1 VARVTKAA
9 QHPQTSLIDVVE
21 DAPVV
26 EHPRGLR
33 SLAADSIVYGASI
46 AALPAALILSTPIV
60 ARMLGTDGYGALDVL
75 SGLVALASI
84 GAMLGMDAAVA
95 RSWFETSDER
105 RRSDVV
111 RTAVT
116 TVTVASAV
124 IAVPAFAL
132 FALAAGHVAAAA
144 LAFGAMPIINAQ
156 AIVRTRFLLARRRPL
171 YLAAALLQALVGVGG
186 AVVLV
191 ALGAGST
198 GYFLGLAVGAASA
211 LVFTMAA
218 AGLTRRRGSWLDR
231 RELPRLLAFGLPL
244 VPAAAA
250 VWAVF
255 AVDRTLVAALR
266 SFHEAGLYGVGAK
279 VTAPMMLLA
288 SAFSIAWGPFILGQP
303 DERRAELRG
312 RALTA
317 VVAGAA
323 AFLVVLVLFA
333 PQLVRVFG
341 GPKFEGAERAVP
353 GVAFGWLAW
362 AAAAVLATEFS
373 VRRRTWP
380 IAVATGAAALAN
392 VVLNLILIPPFGYV
406 AAAWVTAASFTLL
419 VAVYIVWERRFEQTP
434 YRFGRLV
441 LVGLLIAGAMLA
453 LLTPSLLVRIPVA
466 LVAAAAL
473 AAVAVSDAERP

>member
-1 VARVTKAA
+1 MTKQAARA
-9 QHPQTSLIDVVE
+9 QISLTDVHE
-21 DAPVV
+21 DASVV
-26 EHPRGLR
+26 DYPRGLR
-33 SLAADSIVYGASI
+33 SLAADSVVYGASI
-46 AALPAALILSTPIV
+46 AALPAALILSTPVV
-60 ARMLGTDGYGALDVL
+60 ARMLGTGGFGAIDVL

-95 RSWFETSDER
+95 RSWFEISDER

-116 TVTVASAV
+116 TVAVSSAV
-124 IAVPAFAL
+124 VAVPGFAL

-144 LAFGAMPIINAQ
+144 LAFGAMPLINAQ
-156 AIVRTRFLLARRRPL
+156 AIARTRFLLSRRRPL
-171 YLAAALLQALVGVGG
+171 YLAAALLQALVGVGL

-198 GYFLGLAVGAASA
+198 GYFLGLALGAASA
-211 LVFTMAA
+211 LVFTVAA
-218 AGLTRRRGSWLDR
+218 AGLRRRGSWLDR
-231 RELPRLLAFGLPL
+231 HELPRLLSFGLPL

-333 PQLVRVFG
+333 PQLVEVLG

-419 VAVYIVWERRFEQTP
+419 VAIYILWERSFEQTP
-434 YRFGRLV
+434 YRYGRLV
-441 LVGLLIAGAMLA
+441 LVALLVGGAMLA

-466 LVAAAAL
+466 VVAAAAL
-473 AAVAVSDAERP
+473 AAVAASDRELAPAN